1 MEVTPAESTVATV
14 SRPPLN
20 SQVST
25 LWQRKQ
31 NAVCVRRACKRY
43 GTNSNP
49 HVVLENLNMTV
60 PKGSIYGLLGASGCG
75 KTTLLTCII
84 GRRRLNTGEIW
95 VLGGKPGQPGT
106 GVPGPRVGY
115 MPQDIALNGEFSIS
129 ETLMYFGWIFGLD
142 TEKIEERLTFL
153 LKFLELPSKNRL
165 VKTLSGGQQR
175 RVSLAAALVHD
186 PELLILDEPTV
197 GVDPVLRQNIWEH
210 LIAITKDGNKT
221 VIITT
226 HYIEEARQA
235 HAIGLMRG
243 GRLLAE
249 QSPDNM
255 LINFG
260 CDSLEEVFL
269 KLSREQTKN
278 QQNSIE
284 AASSAHSVPIAGGP
298 MEASVDPVVE
308 NKEVSPQE
316 EEDFTYKQDES
327 PQSSWKK
334 NLKLSSANIFKAL
347 LWKNFMWF
355 WRNPGIILFVVGL
368 PIIQVVLFCTAVGR
382 DPAGLTLAVV
392 NHDQAMGMPC
402 PKDLSGCNLTHMA
415 CRYLDH
421 LGEFPVVQELFPD
434 VESAQEAVRKGH
446 AWGALYFTDNY
457 TDALVARAALWKD
470 ADNET
475 LDQSEM
481 RVWLD
486 LSNKHIGLMLQ
497 RYLHQ
502 SYTSFM
508 KDLLTACNENTELV
522 EVPVKFLK
530 PIYGPAVPNFTD
542 FAAPGVML
550 TIIFFLAVAL
560 MSGAMIIERVEG
572 LLERSLVCGITPL
585 EILASHVVTQFVVMT
600 VQCGL
605 VILFTLTI
613 FKITCEGPI
622 YLVAIMLLLQGL
634 CGMCFG
640 MVISCL
646 CENERTAT
654 YLGLG
659 SFLPIV
665 MLCGIIWPVEG
676 MNYYLR
682 TMSSILPLTYP
693 TESMRSILARGWTM
707 EQPVVYHGFITILVW
722 VLVFSSASVIILKF
736 RKG

>member
-1 MEVTPAESTVATV
+1 MEVTREDAGAVPVP
-14 SRPPLN
+14 RPPLN

-25 LWQRKQ
+25 VWQRKQ
-31 NAVCVRRACKRY
+31 NAVCVRKACKRY

-75 KTTLLTCII
+75 KTTLLTCIV

-95 VLGGKPGQPGT
+95 VLGGKPGDPGS

-115 MPQDIALNGEFSIS
+115 MPQEIALYGEFSIQ
-129 ETLMYFGWIFGLD
+129 ETMMYFGWIMGLS
-142 TEKIEERLTFL
+142 TEKVDERLSFL
-153 LKFLELPSKNRL
+153 LKFLELPSRHRL

-175 RVSLAAALVHD
+175 RVSLSAALVHD

-197 GVDPVLRQNIWEH
+197 GVDPVLRQSIWEH
-210 LIAITKDGNKT
+210 LVAITKDGNKT

-249 QSPDNM
+249 QSPESM
-255 LINFG
+255 LVQYN

-269 KLSREQTKN
+269 KLSREQTNK
-278 QQNSIE
+278 QQGAIQAEN
-284 AASSAHSVPIAGGP
+284 SAHAVPIGGQ
-298 MEASVDPVVE
+298 MDAEAVVE
-308 NKEVSPQE
+308 PTLESSQPGE
-316 EEDFTYKQDES
+316 EEDFSYKQDES
-327 PQSSWKK
+327 PQSGWKK
-334 NLKLSSANIFKAL
+334 NLKLSSSNIFKAL
-347 LWKNFMWF
+347 LWKNFMWM

-368 PIIQVVLFCTAVGR
+368 PIIQVVLFCVAVGR
-382 DPAGLTLAVV
+382 DPAGLTLAIV
-392 NHDQAMGMPC
+392 NHDTPFGKSC
-402 PKDLSGCNLTHMA
+402 PTDLTGCNLTHMA
-415 CRYLDH
+415 CRFLDS
-421 LGEFPVVQELFPD
+421 LREYPVVLEPFRD
-434 VESAQEAVRKGH
+434 VESAKNAIKAGH
-446 AWGALYFTDNY
+446 AWGALYFTENY

-470 ADNET
+470 ADEET

-481 RVWLD
+481 RVWQD

-502 SYTSFM
+502 SYESFM
-508 KDLLTACNENTELV
+508 KGLLTACKENTELV
-522 EVPVKFLK
+522 EVPVKFLQ
-530 PIYGPAVPNFTD
+530 PVYGPAVPNFTD

-585 EILASHVVTQFVVMT
+585 EILTSHVVTQFVVMT
-600 VQCGL
+600 SQCVL
-605 VILFTLTI
+605 VIVFTLAV
-613 FKITCEGPI
+613 FNITCEGPV
-622 YLVAIMLLLQGL
+622 YLVGLMLMLQGL

-693 TESMRSILARGWTM
+693 TESMRSILARGWTI
-707 EQPVVYHGFITILVW
+707 EQPVVYHGFITIIIW
-722 VLVFSSASVIILKF
+722 VFVFSSASVLILKI
-736 RKG
+736 RKN